1 MTTKK
6 DIKDLALD
14 ELAGELQ
21 AVGEPAFRAKQIFA
35 WLYQR
40 GKSTFGEFSD
50 ISRGLRDKLEERFVI
65 GRLEAVER
73 LRSGDGVQKFL
84 FKLTDGNHIET
95 VLIPA
100 GARRTLCLSTQA
112 GCKYHCAFCASGLG
126 GFQRNL
132 TPSEITGQVL
142 FVKNV
147 LGEEPTNIV
156 FMGMGEPL
164 DNFDN
169 VARAVRIMNA
179 AEGMG
184 IAARRITIST
194 CGIVPGIERL
204 ARLDLQVNLS
214 LSLHAVT
221 DRLRDRLMPVNRRYP
236 LEDIVRACEA
246 YLESGGR
253 MMTLEYILIRDV
265 NDTRNDA
272 EGLAAIARRLR
283 AKVNLIAYSPVPGLE
298 FAPPEETAMK
308 EFVRWLEERR
318 VQVTE
323 RRSKGADIAAAC
335 GQLAGH
341 KSPHPPFSKGGS
353 MSPQAPFSKA
363 GYTFPQPPF
372 PKEGDK
378 TPQLPFPKGRDRSP
392 GRPISKEGNRAAAP
406 TSRVTAKARGRTAG
420 STDPGTRR
428 EPRSAGRRDDDRTSH
443 GARRKGQR

>member
-14 ELAGELQ
+14 ALEGELESL
-21 AVGEPAFRAKQIFA
+21 GEAAFRARQIFA
-35 WLYQR
+35 WLYRR
-40 GKSTFGEFSD
+40 GKATFGEFSD
-50 ISRGLRDKLEERFVI
+50 ISRGLKDELEERYFI

-73 LRSGDGVQKFL
+73 LRAEDGVQKFL
-84 FKLTDGNHIET
+84 FRLPDGNRVET
-95 VLIPA
+95 VLIPS
-100 GARRTLCLSTQA
+100 GTRRTLCLSTQA
-112 GCKYHCAFCASGLG
+112 GCRYRCAFCASGLD
-126 GFQRNL
+126 GFRRNL

-142 FVKNV
+142 FVKDV
-147 LGEEPTNIV
+147 LGVEPTNLV
-156 FMGMGEPL
+156 LMGMGEPL

-169 VARAVRIMNA
+169 VAAAVRIMNA
-179 AEGMG
+179 PEGMG

-204 ARLDLQVNLS
+204 AKLDLQVNLS

-221 DRLRDRLMPVNRRYP
+221 DRLRDRLMPVNRKYP
-236 LEDIVRACEA
+236 LEDLVRACEA

-253 MMTLEYILIRDV
+253 MMTLEYVLIRDV
-265 NDTRNDA
+265 NDMRNDA

-298 FAPPEETAMK
+298 FAPPEDAAVK

-341 KSPHPPFSKGGS
+341 MKGE
-353 MSPQAPFSKA
+353 APETRVTGEIRERDRKA
-363 GYTFPQPPF
+363 G
-372 PKEGDK
+372 
-378 TPQLPFPKGRDRSP
+378 S
-392 GRPISKEGNRAAAP
+392 
-406 TSRVTAKARGRTAG
+406 V
-420 STDPGTRR
+420 GTR
-428 EPRSAGRRDDDRTSH
+428 AGRESRGTGRSDERRTPRD
-443 GARRKGQR
+443 ARRKRTP